1 MNNMPTN
8 WAQIIMYF
16 YFKKFWSEYGWE
28 WKYKNKISLPLGWVL
43 HKNNLSISTP
53 YGFIKANKNSPVS
66 NISYY
71 ELEAFAK
78 WVNLNI
84 PHELQWEVSHKKII
98 NKFNVW
104 EWCNNKFF
112 PYEGFKPYPY
122 KEYSVPWFNNNYYTL
137 KSASIFSEKE
147 LKRKTFRN
155 FYNADARYI
164 FSGGRLSKS

>member
-1 MNNMPTN
+1 MHLL
-8 WAQIIMYF
+8 W
-16 YFKKFWSEYGWE
+16 
-28 WKYKNKISLPLGWVL
+28 
-43 HKNNLSISTP
+43 KNNLAISTP
-53 YGFIKANKNSPVS
+53 YGFKKTNKDSPVS

-84 PHELQWEVSHKKII
+84 PHELHWEVSHNKII

-155 FYNADARYI
+155 FHKGNVRYI

>member
-1 MNNMPTN
+1 MAPGARIVGKAG
-8 WAQIIMYF
+8 AQDLQNFERVIAVNLIGTF
-16 YFKKFWSEYGWE
+16 NILKKA
-28 WKYKNKISLPLGWVL
+28 KKD
-43 HKNNLSISTP
+43 
-53 YGFIKANKNSPVS
+53 SPVS

-84 PHELQWEVSHKKII
+84 PHELQWEVSHNKII

-122 KEYSVPWFNNNYYTL
+122 KEYSVPWFNKNYYTL

-155 FYNADARYI
+155 FNKANVRYI